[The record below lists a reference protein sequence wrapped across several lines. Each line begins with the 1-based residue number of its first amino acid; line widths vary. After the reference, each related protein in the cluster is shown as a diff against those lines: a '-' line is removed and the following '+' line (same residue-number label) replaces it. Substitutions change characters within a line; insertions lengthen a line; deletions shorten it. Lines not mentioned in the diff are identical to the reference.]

1 MDNLTLTEWLQ
12 RVVITIVFIT
22 MVLGLYSM
30 AEAKELWV
38 KCLTQEHIVPCKVV
52 EDKGIYINGVMYPA
66 NVVKDVIEFQNEVYA
81 IVVLEEE

>member
-30 AEAKELWV
+30 AEAKELWA
-38 KCLTQEHIVPCKVV
+38 KCLTQKHIVPCKVV

-66 NVVKDVIEFQNEVYA
+66 NVVKDVIELQEEVYA
-81 IVVLEEE
+81 IVVLEEK